1 MRKNLFRRF
10 LRGSWGK
17 IGILSLLG
25 SLTSFC
31 GVYLAFL
38 SKQVVDIATGQ
49 ATGDLWTCGIWLGL
63 LIVFQLLLQIF
74 LNMLDVR
81 IVVPMR
87 FQIQSNLFEECLQKQ
102 KLSLDRFHS
111 GELVNRVA
119 GDTSIV
125 AEGVVSIIPSL
136 VSICSRIIFS
146 FCALVILSPLLAVL
160 CLIAGGLM
168 LVAAQ
173 IYRKKAGVLFQK
185 SREAEGKIRSFIQ
198 EMVQNIVVIK
208 AFSAHKVVKRQLGH
222 AQDNAYDLAIRK
234 NQLSIIANICFY
246 VAMTAGYYM
255 ALGWGAW
262 QIYHNLMTFGTLT
275 AILTLTGDIAKPFQ
289 NLATLFPQYVSV
301 CTSIERLEEL
311 EALPD
316 DAEAEETDDLGAL
329 YQSLKEIAISRVSF
343 SYGDADVLK
352 NAETV
357 FPKNTMTAVMGESG
371 VGKSTLLNL
380 LAGILVPD
388 SGKIVLKTETEE
400 IPMERRYR
408 MLFSYV
414 PQDFMLLSG
423 DVLENITLFDEEPD
437 RHRLEQAISVA
448 ELDSVIAD
456 LPEGL
461 HTYLG
466 EGGGRLSGGQRQ
478 RMAIA
483 RALYTGAEILLL
495 DEATSALSADI
506 EEKILKKL
514 RESGKT
520 VIFVTHR
527 QGAAGLCDRVLTI
540 DGGILTQIC

>member
-17 IGILSLLG
+17 IIILSVLG
-25 SLTSFC
+25 SLTSLC

-49 ATGDLWTCGIWLGL
+49 QQGDLWNCGIWLGL
-63 LIVFQLLLQIF
+63 LIVFQLLLQVF

-87 FQIQSNLFEECLQKQ
+87 FRIQSKLFEECFRKQ
-102 KLSLDRFHS
+102 KLSLDQFHS
-111 GELVNRVA
+111 GELVNRIA

-125 AEGVVSIIPSL
+125 AEGVVGIIPSL
-136 VSICSRIIFS
+136 VSICSRIVFS
-146 FCALVILSPLLAVL
+146 FCALIILSPTLAVL
-160 CLIAGGLM
+160 CLLAGGLM

-185 SREAEGKIRSFIQ
+185 SRDAEGKIRSFIQ
-198 EMVQNIVVIK
+198 ETVQNLVVIK
-208 AFSAHKVVKRQLGH
+208 AFSAHGVVKRQLGY

-246 VAMTAGYYM
+246 VAMTAGYYL

-262 QIYHNLMTFGTLT
+262 QLVNNLISFGTLT

-289 NLATLFPQYVSV
+289 NLVTLFPQYVSV
-301 CTSIERLEEL
+301 CTSVERLEEL
-311 EALPD
+311 EGLPD
-316 DAEAEETDDLGAL
+316 DVESDEISDFDDL
-329 YQSLKEIAISRVSF
+329 YHSLKEIDISHVSF

-352 NAETV
+352 DTYAA

-371 VGKSTLLNL
+371 AGKSTLLNL
-380 LAGILVPD
+380 LAGILVPNE
-388 SGKIVLKTETEE
+388 GEILLKTTEGD
-400 IPMERRYR
+400 IPLERRHR
-408 MLFSYV
+408 KLFSYV

-423 DVLENITLFDEEPD
+423 NVLENITLFDEEPD
-437 RHRLEQAISVA
+437 MNRLEQALSMA
-448 ELDSVIAD
+448 ELNSVID
-456 LPEGL
+456 ELPDGI
-461 HTYLG
+461 HTHLR

-483 RALYTGAEILLL
+483 RALYTGAEVMLL
-495 DEATSALSADI
+495 DEATSALSAEI
-506 EEKILKKL
+506 EEKILRKL
-514 RESGKT
+514 RDSGKT
-520 VIFVTHR
+520 IIFVTHR
-527 QGAAGLCDRVLTI
+527 QGAADLCDRVLTI
-540 DGGILTQIC
+540 EDGTLIQT

>member
-17 IGILSLLG
+17 IVILSVLG
-25 SLTSFC
+25 GATSFC

-38 SKQVVDIATGQ
+38 SKQVVDIATRQSQGS
-49 ATGDLWTCGIWLGL
+49 LWNCGLWLGT
-63 LIVFQLLLQIF
+63 LIVLQLLLQIL

-87 FQIQSNLFEECLQKQ
+87 FRIQSNLFEECLHKQ

-111 GELVNRVA
+111 GELVNRIA

-125 AEGVVSIIPSL
+125 AEGVVGIIPSL
-136 VSICSRIIFS
+136 VSIFARIVFS
-146 FCALVILSPLLAVL
+146 FCALLLLDPILAFVCVLAGV
-160 CLIAGGLM
+160 LM

-185 SREAEGKIRSFIQ
+185 SREAEGKIRSFVQ
-198 EMVQNIVVIK
+198 EMVQNLVVIK
-208 AFSAHKVVKRQLGH
+208 AFSAQAVVKRQLGR
-222 AQDNAYDLAIRK
+222 AQDDAYDLAIRK

-246 VAMTAGYYM
+246 VAMTAGYYL

-262 QIYHNLMTFGTLT
+262 RLLHKMMSFGTLT

-289 NLATLFPQYVSV
+289 NLAALFPQYVSV
-301 CTSIERLEEL
+301 CTSIERLEDL
-311 EALPD
+311 EALPK
-316 DAEAEETDDLGAL
+316 DAMSAPVEPEGL
-329 YQSLKEIAISRVSF
+329 YQSLTEIAISNVSF
-343 SYGDADVLK
+343 SYGDAEVLH
-352 NAETV
+352 EVTTV
-357 FPKNTMTAVMGESG
+357 FPKDTMTAVMGESG

-380 LAGILVPD
+380 LAGILTPG
-388 SGKIVLKTETEE
+388 SGEIVLRTDNEE
-400 IPMERRYR
+400 FPLKSQHRSM
-408 MLFSYV
+408 FAYV

-423 DVLENITLFDEEPD
+423 DVVENITLFDENPD
-437 RHRLEQAISVA
+437 MERFEQVISMTELKNVIA
-448 ELDSVIAD
+448 ELPDGV
-456 LPEGL
+456 
-461 HTYLG
+461 HTQLG

-483 RALYTGAEILLL
+483 RALYTGAKVLLL

-506 EEKILKKL
+506 EEKILRKL

-527 QGAAGLCDRVLTI
+527 QGAADLCDRVLSI
-540 DGGILTQIC
+540 DDGTLTQIR